1 MVSLFVC
8 SFVFC
13 SVYIAFRI
21 QYANLTAFRPSKG
34 KYMYAKQATE

>member
-34 KYMYAKQATE
+34 KYMYAKQATI